1 MAGDA
6 DESKLKAYP
15 DRIKS
20 IFMHLTHGTLPNRLV
35 EEWHAYLSRRR
46 SAWWEKQTGRRRTSF
61 VFNLQS
67 GIKMRLYPDSKLCRE
82 IYCNDFEA
90 NQRHFFNHYLRP
102 GDCVV
107 DIGANIGLFTLIAAS
122 RVGEHGRVYAIEP
135 ALTTYRRL
143 LENIALNRLTHV
155 TSRQLAVSD
164 HSGQIGLNVS
174 QDGYDAWNSIVQ
186 PTMGSAFTVEMVR
199 ALRWDDFAD
208 EHCLLGRITLM
219 KIDVEGWETHVLSGG
234 LETFSSPD
242 APVLQ
247 IEFTDMASQSAG
259 TSCQALYHQLEG
271 LGYQMFL
278 YQSQSKRI
286 IPDPIRDRYPYC
298 NLIAAKDPEVVN
310 NRLNGTSQ

>member
-143 LENIALNRLTHV
+143 LENISLNRHTHV
-155 TSRQLAVSD
+155 TSRQLAV
-164 HSGQIGLNVS
+164 
-174 QDGYDAWNSIVQ
+174 
-186 PTMGSAFTVEMVR
+186 
-199 ALRWDDFAD
+199 
-208 EHCLLGRITLM
+208 
-219 KIDVEGWETHVLSGG
+219 
-234 LETFSSPD
+234 
-242 APVLQ
+242 
-247 IEFTDMASQSAG
+247 
-259 TSCQALYHQLEG
+259 
-271 LGYQMFL
+271 
-278 YQSQSKRI
+278 
-286 IPDPIRDRYPYC
+286 
-298 NLIAAKDPEVVN
+298 
-310 NRLNGTSQ
+310 